1 MDELN
6 QKLCQLMAEACTYPA
21 SSLERRQKLSEVH
34 LLVMKSGKLWREY
47 QPYYNDALQQM
58 WEYCLQH
65 PQEYDPT
72 RGSVTSWLN
81 YNLKKQLRRLR
92 DAQYRQKQRQ
102 ITVTITE
109 YWQTIDP
116 VENLPASPDIEPI
129 LEIWENTR
137 TWVETDPKG
146 ILKNTLFRKRSDIN
160 AQVLLLRRL
169 PPDTPWKNIAAE
181 FQLTPAEAKDLPKF
195 YNRKCLPLLRKF
207 GRSQGYI

>member
-21 SSLERRQKLSEVH
+21 LSLERRQKLSEVH
-34 LLVMKSGKLWREY
+34 LLVMKSGKLWKEY
-47 QPYYNDALQQM
+47 KPYYNDALQQM

-65 PQEYDPT
+65 PQEYNPT
-72 RGSVTSWLN
+72 IGSVISWLN

-92 DAQYRQKQRQ
+92 DTQSRQQQRQ
-102 ITVTITE
+102 ITVTITD
-109 YWQTIDP
+109 YRQTIDP
-116 VENLPASPDIEPI
+116 VENLPSPPDIQPI

-137 TWVETDPKG
+137 TWVENDPDG
-146 ILKNTLFRKRSDIN
+146 RLRRTLFRKRPDVN
-160 AQVLLLRRL
+160 AQVLILRRF
-169 PPDTPWKNIAAE
+169 PPDTPWKTIAAE

-207 GRSQGYI
+207 GQSQGYI